1 MLNELSMGQP
11 DRRLTVKEKKW
22 KINVQNIINNILLK
36 IVTKSEDVIRDF
48 IVF

>member
-1 MLNELSMGQP
+1 MLNELSLGQP
-11 DRRLTVKEKKW
+11 DMRLIVKEKKW